1 MTKQFSWT
9 ITLMATTFLGMPAT
23 ALPIAP
29 TLDSLKAEASSVLPG
44 ISEAYSLTELSG
56 DLPDGAVKVTV
67 GDKGYY
73 FTPKDSDAEL
83 LTVLAGTSAGILV
96 EKADGLFEY
105 GGKTYSFDTVSIP
118 SSAFVYLEGSKDDY
132 DFIVQETD
140 AEGKLNNRYYKISM
154 LQNKFSTAENISWE
168 KVSAEG
174 TDTVKIELPNGNTQ
188 YFKYTFTDNPSRTKY
203 TSSQTSL
210 SGDVNADFVN
220 IKKGFSSGGG
230 INNSRNTI
238 DSVLGSFVFDYAPN
252 GGGAIYNAATIGD
265 IQGDFVGNYTGLAR
279 AGQKGNGG
287 AIYNY
292 KNSEIG
298 NITANFIGN
307 AAGQEPGDGSGGAI
321 YNEGTVGEV
330 SGDFVANTAVTNGGA
345 VSNNGIMGNI
355 TGDFVGN
362 HANGKNGTGGAVYNG
377 NSKILGNITGD
388 FIGNSAEVNGGALY
402 NYHYG
407 KIGNI
412 TGNFIG
418 NSAGIAAGAI
428 LNEGTIDKITGDFIA
443 NKANSNVSDY
453 GAGAINN
460 GGMGIIGEVNG
471 NFIGNATLGNGGA
484 IKNHKEIGRITG
496 DFIGNSAGKNG
507 GAIYNEL
514 NKTVGLITG
523 DFINNSATENGG
535 AVYTRS
541 NMTFSSN
548 ADTHFMS
555 GNHTQDAGRGKI
567 YNAVYGTDTSVF
579 TFDTSGGGAWVIND
593 NLENGKYNFTGDDI
607 VDADAGTTSQY
618 VAVNADIVNAGSVAV
633 SGTTLKFGDY
643 QHDDKTAQNWDGKG
657 AFVASLNADGS
668 ADRDAVAVTS
678 LSLNNAIFNIANGY
692 RDTVR
697 LRGYS
702 ATDSF
707 LHVDVNPDNMTA
719 DELYI
724 AGNVEGVTKM
734 IVHSSSDTD
743 IRGKGG
749 ILFAQSENDTTGNE
763 GSFVVSRVYRSPYL
777 YEVNYTS
784 VGNNANR
791 WDLVMNDVD
800 NPDKNVDP
808 DVPDVPDVPEV
819 PGVPDKPV
827 LGKVTGRSMV
837 APEVVAYQALP
848 VAALEQTRGMIGNV
862 DRQVQGS
869 RLYCPGCGFYD
880 YSWDGEPFNA
890 MWANAVYHSSKSK
903 DEVDIDADVWGFEAG
918 ATMQHDLYNK
928 LGLFVSYRK
937 GNYDMSGNGEHYYS
951 MMGSEIDIDSYLGGL
966 YYRHN
971 SRNWWAFATLYGGIQ
986 KVDLKTKDGITS
998 DTEGTEFGGSV
1009 ELGYDYALTKSLYV
1023 TPSAGLFYTDVNYDD
1038 ARDNAGKIA
1047 KYASLRQLEAEFGV
1061 RLTKKIDV
1069 DGGYANI
1076 YVRPLVIQTFS
1087 DGGDVKV
1094 TGLRNVNALKNQTLG
1109 RIEIGGRYGFSD
1121 KLSAYGWAN
1130 YTFGSDYDASSL
1142 GLGASYNL

>member
-1 MTKQFSWT
+1 MTKQISLVMILMT
-9 ITLMATTFLGMPAT
+9 TTLLSSPVT
-23 ALPIAP
+23 ALPIMPDSAP
-29 TLDSLKAEASSVLPG
+29 ASPAINLMSVPA
-44 ISEAYSLTELSG
+44 ST
-56 DLPDGAVKVTV
+56 
-67 GDKGYY
+67 
-73 FTPKDSDAEL
+73 
-83 LTVLAGTSAGILV
+83 
-96 EKADGLFEY
+96 
-105 GGKTYSFDTVSIP
+105 
-118 SSAFVYLEGSKDDY
+118 FVYLNGSADDY
-132 DFIVQETD
+132 DFVIQEPD
-140 AEGKLNNRYYKISM
+140 AEGKLSNRYYKISV
-154 LQNKFSTAENISWE
+154 LQNKFSMAENISWE
-168 KVSAEG
+168 QVSTESD
-174 TDTVKIELPNGNTQ
+174 DTVKLTLPDGKEQ
-188 YFKYTFTDNPSRTKY
+188 YFKYTYTDNPNRTKY
-203 TSSQTSL
+203 TSSQSSL
-210 SGDVNADFVN
+210 TGDIDADFVN
-220 IKKGFSSGGG
+220 IRKAFSSGGG
-230 INNSRNTI
+230 VNNSGTI
-238 DSVLGSFVFDYAPN
+238 DSLKGSFVYDYAPS
-252 GGGAIYNAATIGD
+252 GGGAVNNSGTINN
-265 IQGDFVGNYTGLAR
+265 ISADFVNNYAGLDR
-279 AGQKGNGG
+279 ADQKGNGG
-287 AIYNY
+287 AINNG
-292 KNSEIG
+292 KGAEIG
-298 NITANFIGN
+298 NISGSFVGNEAGQGVGGGSGGAIYNDSSSTSKGKIGDITANFVANVAKADGGAVYNNGYGEMKNITGDFVGN
-307 AAGQEPGDGSGGAI
+307 YANNSGGAIYNNNFGSIQDINGNFIDNTAVSNGGAIYNLYYGNINEIHGNFVANTAKLKGGAI
-321 YNEGTVGEV
+321 YNEGTINDIN
-330 SGDFVANTAVTNGGA
+330 GDFIANKMTNTTSDADGGTIYNGGNGKINSIHGNFNGNTAAGFGAAVRNSGEIGNISANFIGNYADKDGGA
-345 VSNNGIMGNI
+345 IYNDINKKI
-355 TGDFVGN
+355 GDV
-362 HANGKNGTGGAVYNG
+362 
-377 NSKILGNITGD
+377 TGD
-388 FIGNSAEVNGGALY
+388 FIGNSVG
-402 NYHYG
+402 
-407 KIGNI
+407 
-412 TGNFIG
+412 
-418 NSAGIAAGAI
+418 
-428 LNEGTIDKITGDFIA
+428 
-443 NKANSNVSDY
+443 
-453 GAGAINN
+453 
-460 GGMGIIGEVNG
+460 
-471 NFIGNATLGNGGA
+471 GNGGA
-484 IKNHKEIGRITG
+484 VYAKKGAVFGKIRGN
-496 DFIGNSAGKNG
+496 FLNNSAQTAG
-507 GAIYNEL
+507 GAIYNL
-514 NKTVGLITG
+514 
-523 DFINNSATENGG
+523 
-535 AVYTRS
+535 S
-541 NMTFSSN
+541 NMTFASGG
-548 ADTHFMS
+548 DTYFMS
-555 GNHTQDAGRGKI
+555 GNYTNKVSHGKI
-567 YNAVYGTDTSVF
+567 YNALLSNTTSEV

-593 NLENGKYNFTGDDI
+593 NLRNGIYKFVGDGTP
-607 VDADAGTTSQY
+607 DADNGTTAQY
-618 VAVNADIVNAGSVAV
+618 VAVNNDLINVSSVAV
-633 SGTTLKFGDY
+633 DGTTLRFGSY
-643 QHDDKTAQNWDGKG
+643 QHEDKTANNWDGKG
-657 AFVASLNADGS
+657 AFAAALNSDGS
-668 ADRDAVAVTS
+668 VNRDSAKTS
-678 LSLNNAIFNIANGY
+678 LALNNAAFSLANGY
-692 RDTVR
+692 KDLVK
-697 LRGYS
+697 LKGYS

-707 LHVDVNPDNMTA
+707 LHIDVNPDNMTA
-719 DELYI
+719 DELHI

-808 DVPDVPDVPEV
+808 DVPDVPEV
-819 PGVPDKPV
+819 PGVSDKPV
-827 LGKVTGRSMV
+827 LGNVTGRSMV

-903 DEVDIDADVWGFEAG
+903 AEVDIDADVWGFEAG

-951 MMGSEIDIDSYLGGL
+951 TMGSEIDIDSYLGGL
-966 YYRHN
+966 YYRHD

-1038 ARDNAGKIA
+1038 ARDSAGKIA

-1069 DGGYANI
+1069 DSGYANI